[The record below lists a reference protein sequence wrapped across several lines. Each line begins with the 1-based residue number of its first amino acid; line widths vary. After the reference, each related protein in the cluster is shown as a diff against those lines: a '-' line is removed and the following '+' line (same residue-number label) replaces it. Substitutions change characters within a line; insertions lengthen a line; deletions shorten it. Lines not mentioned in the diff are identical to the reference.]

1 MTQGSGSHHR
11 YSTNETAPDVAD
23 ALALR
28 PAAGGVGPRFY
39 VVAQPRQ
46 HNRVQR
52 AVELPVTRA
61 AQPVAGDWPEDAGMG
76 LAPARA
82 AKAASERNRPA

>member
-1 MTQGSGSHHR
+1 VALKELEQLPSNRSLQ
-11 YSTNETAPDVAD
+11 APPDVAD

-61 AQPVAGDWPEDAGMG
+61 V
-76 LAPARA
+76 
-82 AKAASERNRPA
+82 